1 MGSAQISKGHP
12 YFRLAVLHLQ
22 TDADESVAI
31 SFLELAYAEDQ
42 KYGPNVG
49 KEPHRMGAYRLLSL
63 TKGFLTYLR
72 EQKNWQ
78 TEQLKEPH
86 RLALIRTLL
95 AVYDGSLVHILDR
108 TGHTYQSFFTL
119 ISHRGLLR
127 FAIENYYCAENLLE
141 VYFAQNRFIAGH
153 TGEYPLARAIV
164 GLLAGVL
171 EAILAD
177 RLPNVRS
184 KTLGGLIAEASK
196 GGIIQ
201 VGTKVAALSS
211 LMLYLRNFIHAD
223 RQAGQF
229 EYFIDMNVANG
240 CRVAL
245 DWAISDMLQAGERQ
259 SSAASSTI

>member
-1 MGSAQISKGHP
+1 M
-12 YFRLAVLHLQ
+12 
-22 TDADESVAI
+22 
-31 SFLELAYAEDQ
+31 
-42 KYGPNVG
+42 
-49 KEPHRMGAYRLLSL
+49 
-63 TKGFLTYLR
+63 
-72 EQKNWQ
+72 
-78 TEQLKEPH
+78 
-86 RLALIRTLL
+86 RTLL

-108 TGHTYQSFFTL
+108 TGHNYPSFFTL
-119 ISHRGLLR
+119 INHRGLLQ

-177 RLPNVRS
+177 RLPNVGS

-196 GGIIQ
+196 GGVIQ
-201 VGTKVAALSS
+201 VGTKLAALSS
-211 LMLYLRNFIHAD
+211 LMLYLRNFVHAD
-223 RQAGQF
+223 RQASQT

-245 DWAISDMLQAGERQ
+245 DWAVSEMLQAGQRQ